1 MTVAVV
7 GAGIFGAAAA
17 LELARRGHR
26 VTVFDA
32 DAVPAPRAASTD
44 EAKAIRRVGYAGDK
58 AGYVE
63 LVERSADR
71 WHAWERETGRRVL
84 HRTGHLSI
92 VRDAARGS
100 LMYESVHV
108 LHGRGAVEVQELSA
122 AALRRRFP
130 QFTVADGEAGVYDP
144 WGGYLEGAAA
154 VRMLVDLAVD
164 AGVTLRER
172 TAVAAVGERAGA
184 AAVRVDG
191 VEHAFDRVVVAAG
204 AWIGRLLPALARRLT
219 ITRQELVL
227 LPTPGDAAAFAGPRM
242 PTWGAEPDGEQWYGF
257 PLLREGYVK
266 VARDRLGPAVNAD
279 VDDADVDDAD
289 VDGADVDRAGTSAFA
304 ADVEAM
310 LRRRIPALAGSTG
323 ARGRSCLYTMTPD
336 AHFIIDRVPG
346 SERLVVAGA
355 GSGHAFKFGG
365 VLGPLIA
372 GVVEGRPDPAGAP
385 FRIGGRLGDRP
396 S

>member
-7 GAGIFGAAAA
+7 GAGVFGAAAA
-17 LELARRGHR
+17 LELARRGYR
-26 VTVFDA
+26 VTLFEA
-32 DAVPAPRAASTD
+32 GAVPAPRAASTD

-71 WHAWERETGRRVL
+71 WHAWERETGRHVL

-100 LMYESVHV
+100 MMYESVHM
-108 LHGRGAVEVQELSA
+108 LHDRGAVAVQELSA

-204 AWIGRLLPALARRLT
+204 AWVGRLLPALARRLT

-227 LPTPGDAAAFAGPRM
+227 LPAPDDAAAFAWPRM

-266 VARDRLGPAVNAD
+266 VARDRLGPAVD
-279 VDDADVDDAD
+279 
-289 VDGADVDRAGTSAFA
+289 ADVDRAGTSAFA
-304 ADVEAM
+304 ADVAAM

-385 FRIGGRLGDRP
+385 FRIGGRLG
-396 S
+396 

>member
-7 GAGIFGAAAA
+7 GAGVFGAAAA

-26 VTVFDA
+26 VTVFESG
-32 DAVPAPRAASTD
+32 AVPAPRAASTD

-71 WHAWERETGRRVL
+71 WHAWERETGRHVL

-92 VRDAARGS
+92 VRDAAPGS
-100 LMYESVHV
+100 LMYESMHV
-108 LHGRGAVEVQELSA
+108 LHDRGAVEVQELSA

-154 VRMLVDLAVD
+154 VRMLVALAVD

-191 VEHAFDRVVVAAG
+191 VERAFDRVVVAAG

-227 LPTPGDAAAFAGPRM
+227 LPAPGDAAAFAWPRM
-242 PTWGAEPDGEQWYGF
+242 PTWSAEPDGEQWYGF

-266 VARDRLGPAVNAD
+266 VARDRLGPAVD
-279 VDDADVDDAD
+279 
-289 VDGADVDRAGTSAFA
+289 ADVDRAGTTAFA
-304 ADVEAM
+304 ADVAAM

-346 SERLVVAGA
+346 FERLVVAGA

-385 FRIGGRLGDRP
+385 FRIGGRLG
-396 S
+396 

>member
-7 GAGIFGAAAA
+7 GAGVFGAAAA
-17 LELARRGHR
+17 LDLARRGHR

-32 DAVPAPRAASTD
+32 GAVPAPRAASTD

-71 WHAWERETGRRVL
+71 WHAWERETGRHVL

-130 QFTVADGEAGVYDP
+130 QFTVADGETGIYDP

-184 AAVRVDG
+184 AAVHVDG

-279 VDDADVDDAD
+279 VDDADVD
-289 VDGADVDRAGTSAFA
+289 RAGTSAFA
-304 ADVEAM
+304 ADVAAM

>member
-279 VDDADVDDAD
+279 VDDADVD
-289 VDGADVDRAGTSAFA
+289 GADVDRAGTSAFA

>member
-279 VDDADVDDAD
+279 VDDADVD
-289 VDGADVDRAGTSAFA
+289 GADVDRAGTNAFA

>member
-1 MTVAVV
+1 MTVAIV
-7 GAGIFGAAAA
+7 GAGVFGAAAA

-32 DAVPAPRAASTD
+32 GAVPAPRAASTD

-71 WHAWERETGRRVL
+71 WHAWERQTGRHVL
-84 HRTGHLSI
+84 HRSGHLSI
-92 VRDAARGS
+92 VRDAAPGS
-100 LMYESVHV
+100 TMYESVHL
-108 LHGRGAVEVQELSA
+108 LHDRGAVEVQVLSA

-164 AGVTLRER
+164 SGVTLRER
-172 TAVAAVGERAGA
+172 TAVAAVDERAGA

-227 LPTPGDAAAFAGPRM
+227 LPAPGDAAAFAYPRM

-257 PLLREGYVK
+257 PLLREGYVR
-266 VARDRLGPAVNAD
+266 VARDRLGPAV
-279 VDDADVDDAD
+279 DA
-289 VDGADVDRAGTSAFA
+289 GADRAGTVAFA

-385 FRIGGRLGDRP
+385 FRIGGRLGESSIVTIPRYP
-396 S
+396 LRR